1 MCIVLLVLYYF
12 VRSSSNTRSIA
23 ETSSLLNLK
32 KSPHFVCSLRGK
44 TWIVITSIFYPT
56 PAIHKF
62 LNLTTQWN
70 LIVIGDRKTP
80 RDWLSRLQGDRSHV
94 RFLPIDEQRS
104 LGYSILKYLP
114 ENSYA
119 RKNIGYLVAIACG
132 AQIIYESDD
141 DNILKTYDIRVLP
154 KIAKPSDIPWVAF
167 RRQRSPFV
175 NIYGS
180 FGHPKIWPRGFPVNE
195 LRNVTEDGWHSVR
208 RNEDTQTYAYI
219 QQYLTDLDPDVDAIV
234 SSYTHLCCPLH
245 LLVHTL

>member
-1 MCIVLLVLYYF
+1 
-12 VRSSSNTRSIA
+12 
-23 ETSSLLNLK
+23 
-32 KSPHFVCSLRGK
+32 
-44 TWIVITSIFYPT
+44 VITSIFYPT

-119 RKNIGYLVAIACG
+119 RKNIGYLVAITCG